1 MLSFLFFLSWIVQ
14 SIITYTGKSLLDKIV
29 LVLFEGYEVAKIK
42 DSNGDFRKR
51 GMLLRGAL
59 ILFLSLMSSPD
70 DLGFI
75 ISTTAP
81 IVLMLVAVAKPK
93 FIRSLVG
100 ASLMWVA
107 TAPAIVTLFQQDFT
121 RFSINDVIC
130 YSVSGGVLTSL
141 LMLRPKSDCDSSSS
155 ILMMFINLV
164 AIIHSICG
172 LFIASLGS
180 RGMFVC
186 GIIMSVDALV
196 TVGYTMPQKVSP
208 QVISLL
214 KGILVP
220 SFGIVS
226 LSVNQWYA
234 GFRYTGVV
242 ACFIFGI
249 GVHHIAAV
257 FFTDLWFRLMST
269 VTTEDLAEHKEIA
282 IKMSGNC
289 HLYSNVNNEGNE
301 DLTVISSELNEDDQ
315 VRDSVSEGHTEIQIS
330 NPMSEITLS
339 ASPNTRM
346 SLTEQQSDPE
356 PEVEVKNEV
365 QPKSSTQQTG
375 LFSGLVAGGT
385 PSCEVLTNGTFFSES
400 TASVDPVEGSD
411 QLATE
416 DALLLAVKRLQAPP
430 SAKQKRNAKRQQNLK
445 QTFFDIFN
453 SMSPDGSPLTLSVLN
468 KAVDDVDIAG
478 SILDQA
484 DTDSDGRVSLGE
496 WISYINKYLLDHNM
510 TLDNVTPEVL
520 QSFCA
525 IFNYDCSKST
535 KSVNEATKKKKKKRT
550 SMKLSI

>member
-180 RGMFVC
+180 RGGVGC

-220 SFGIVS
+220 FCGIVT
-226 LSVNQWYA
+226 LGMNPWYA
-234 GFRYTGVV
+234 GVRYGSITG
-242 ACFIFGI
+242 CFIFGI

-257 FFTDLWFRLMST
+257 FFTDLWFRSMGT
-269 VTTEDLAEHKEIA
+269 ITE
-282 IKMSGNC
+282 
-289 HLYSNVNNEGNE
+289 
-301 DLTVISSELNEDDQ
+301 ELNDDKDIDIKDIK
-315 VRDSVSEGHTEIQIS
+315 VTDGCDHEK
-330 NPMSEITLS
+330 
-339 ASPNTRM
+339 
-346 SLTEQQSDPE
+346 D
-356 PEVEVKNEV
+356 
-365 QPKSSTQQTG
+365 
-375 LFSGLVAGGT
+375 GLVK
-385 PSCEVLTNGTFFSES
+385 EVP
-400 TASVDPVEGSD
+400 VDV
-411 QLATE
+411 
-416 DALLLAVKRLQAPP
+416 LAVE
-430 SAKQKRNAKRQQNLK
+430 
-445 QTFFDIFN
+445 
-453 SMSPDGSPLTLSVLN
+453 
-468 KAVDDVDIAG
+468 
-478 SILDQA
+478 A
-484 DTDSDGRVSLGE
+484 DE
-496 WISYINKYLLDHNM
+496 
-510 TLDNVTPEVL
+510 
-520 QSFCA
+520 
-525 IFNYDCSKST
+525 
-535 KSVNEATKKKKKKRT
+535 
-550 SMKLSI
+550 